1 MNPRCASVLT
11 TPAAA
16 APPPDI
22 ERLRDD
28 FPALRQHFGGRPLVY
43 LDNAATTHRPTV
55 VLDTLDR
62 FYRRDNANIHRG
74 VHRLSVRATEAYEGA
89 RATVAR
95 FLNAARAEEIVFVRG
110 ATEAINLVAHSFA
123 RPRLRDGD
131 EILVSELE
139 HHANIVPWQLVG
151 AQTGARLRVVPIT
164 DAGEL
169 RMDAYERLLTERT
182 RLVALTHASNALGT
196 LNPVREIVAR
206 AHAHGV
212 PVLLDGAQAVAHVP
226 VDVRAL
232 DCDFYVF
239 SGHKVFGPTGIG
251 VLYGKA
257 ALLAQMPP
265 WQGGGDMIRSV
276 SFEETTFAD
285 PPQRF
290 EAGTPHIAGA
300 IGLAAALDYLGAL
313 DAARLARHER
323 DLLAYGTHRL
333 AALPGVRV
341 LGTAAEK
348 VPVISFTID
357 GVHPHDAGTVLDQ
370 LGVAVRAGHHC
381 AQPLMQRLGVPA
393 TVRASLAFYN
403 TRTELDTL
411 VEGVRRAIEVLR

>member
-232 DCDFYVF
+232 DCDFYAAC
-239 SGHKVFGPTGIG
+239 GHKWLCGPQGTGF
-251 VLYGKA
+251 LYIRRDRLP
-257 ALLAQMPP
+257 ALAPTFVGWGSTARYDLEEQIFEP
-265 WQGGGDMIRSV
+265 WDDGR
-276 SFEETTFAD
+276 
-285 PPQRF
+285 RF
-290 EAGTPHIAGA
+290 EFGTRPWPLYPALKVASQRIQ
-300 IGLAAALDYLGAL
+300 ALDPA
-313 DAARLARHER
+313 AITATIAPMVARLKDELTQIRGVTLHTPRAA
-323 DLLAYGTHRL
+323 DLSAGLVTISHSG
-333 AALPGVRV
+333 PPD
-341 LGTAAEK
+341 LG
-348 VPVISFTID
+348 
-357 GVHPHDAGTVLDQ
+357 
-370 LGVAVRAGHHC
+370 
-381 AQPLMQRLGVPA
+381 QRLWQEHRILVSHNPDRRWMRLSINA
-393 TVRASLAFYN
+393 YVLPE
-403 TRTELDTL
+403 ELSY
-411 VEGVRRAIEVLR
+411 G